1 MAAQWRHM
9 LKSVVPRLEKLI
21 EADQQA
27 GRVQNQRVRVG
38 LYTWSQPMAG
48 TTRRFVLVP
57 NPAPAADGAPAAR
70 APAKSRPALAR
81 SRPKDKS

>member
-9 LKSVVPRLEKLI
+9 LKRVVPRLEKLI

-57 NPAPAADGAPAAR
+57 NAAPAADGAR
-70 APAKSRPALAR
+70 ADETPAKSRPALAR
-81 SRPKDKS
+81 SRPKDKP